1 MSSVTG
7 STSLCLN
14 TAGGNV
20 GIGTKN
26 PGYTLD
32 VNGTIRTVAPIL
44 VDSSAAGA
52 NYSVLRLTTGGDG
65 NNYIQSAAAQ
75 TAGSR
80 ANLIFSGWFG
90 DSESMRLTSTGRLS
104 IGTTSPQRLLDVNG
118 SIRGGSYE
126 GKEFNGGY
134 ISLNSYYDGGWLKW
148 TTSGGGFI
156 IRGDNTLDSTLGGT
170 TFITQTTA
178 STATT
183 TRLTILHGSGNVG
196 IGTTTPLQP
205 FHVYSGNYGNP
216 TGGSGAGTDSN
227 VTVRVQMSTVG
238 LDIGTT
244 SIGSTWIQNRQPST
258 SLSTVLPLSLNPL
271 GGNVGIG
278 TTSPSALL
286 HSIVNTTANIPDAII
301 GNHVIKSYNRA
312 LALAATSFSNICT
325 ITTTNGSAV
334 VYLDVVQSETGAASN
349 ASYIVPMAYNNTG
362 NAWRLLLA
370 ISISNQ
376 NAPNYAQVLF
386 KQTNNEAT
394 FALYR
399 PSVASTGTA
408 NFTCTF
414 RISQSQVNTATFA
427 DKTDTTTLAA
437 VTPIYSYTQLT
448 QTTTG
453 VGIGTSSP
461 ERLLDVA
468 GDASI
473 NSVRVGRGVG
483 SVGTNTVVGVIAMNN
498 NTTGAKNTAIGY
510 QALLGNTTAQNNTAV
525 GYQALLGN
533 TTAQNN
539 TAVGTQAMQTNTIGG
554 NNTAVGMNAMNGNT
568 TGISNTA
575 VGTQAMQANTI
586 GGNNTAVGMNAM
598 HGNTTGNNN
607 TAVGQLAG
615 YNITTGSRNVV
626 IGSDGAASTATIS
639 NEVTINNGVHFC
651 RFQGTGTTWLFT
663 SDARDK
669 TNISDIPVG
678 IDFINNLRPVSYQ
691 WDRRDWYDDKQSD
704 GSKTE
709 PIASLGFIAQE
720 VDEAVQMSGHADVL
734 SRLIYK
740 NDPEN
745 LMLSETGIIPILVK
759 AVQEL
764 SAQVKDLQTEVALL
778 KSGA

>member
-1 MSSVTG
+1 
-7 STSLCLN
+7 
-14 TAGGNV
+14 
-20 GIGTKN
+20 
-26 PGYTLD
+26 
-32 VNGTIRTVAPIL
+32 
-44 VDSSAAGA
+44 
-52 NYSVLRLTTGGDG
+52 
-65 NNYIQSAAAQ
+65 
-75 TAGSR
+75 
-80 ANLIFSGWFG
+80 
-90 DSESMRLTSTGRLS
+90 
-104 IGTTSPQRLLDVNG
+104 
-118 SIRGGSYE
+118 
-126 GKEFNGGY
+126 
-134 ISLNSYYDGGWLKW
+134 
-148 TTSGGGFI
+148 
-156 IRGDNTLDSTLGGT
+156 
-170 TFITQTTA
+170 
-178 STATT
+178 
-183 TRLTILHGSGNVG
+183 
-196 IGTTTPLQP
+196 
-205 FHVYSGNYGNP
+205 
-216 TGGSGAGTDSN
+216 
-227 VTVRVQMSTVG
+227 
-238 LDIGTT
+238 
-244 SIGSTWIQNRQPST
+244 
-258 SLSTVLPLSLNPL
+258 
-271 GGNVGIG
+271 
-278 TTSPSALL
+278 
-286 HSIVNTTANIPDAII
+286 
-301 GNHVIKSYNRA
+301 
-312 LALAATSFSNICT
+312 
-325 ITTTNGSAV
+325 
-334 VYLDVVQSETGAASN
+334 
-349 ASYIVPMAYNNTG
+349 
-362 NAWRLLLA
+362 
-370 ISISNQ
+370 
-376 NAPNYAQVLF
+376 
-386 KQTNNEAT
+386 
-394 FALYR
+394 
-399 PSVASTGTA
+399 
-408 NFTCTF
+408 
-414 RISQSQVNTATFA
+414 
-427 DKTDTTTLAA
+427 
-437 VTPIYSYTQLT
+437 
-448 QTTTG
+448 
-453 VGIGTSSP
+453 
-461 ERLLDVA
+461 
-468 GDASI
+468 
-473 NSVRVGRGVG
+473 
-483 SVGTNTVVGVIAMNN
+483 MNN
-498 NTTGAKNTAIGY
+498 NTTGAKNTAVGY
-510 QALLGNTTAQNNTAV
+510 AALSGNTTAQNNTAV

-554 NNTAVGMNAMNGNT
+554 NNTAVGTNAMQGNT
-568 TGISNTA
+568 TGINNTA